1 MPYDW
6 KKYPVIHLNFSNCE
20 ITTAAELTAYLNNQL
35 ENIANSF
42 DLKLRG
48 ELLTNRFENLIIDVH
63 QIGEVVI
70 LLDEY
75 DKPIFDNIYNS
86 NINDIFKVLKGFY
99 SNIKKT
105 EELLHFAFI
114 TGVTFYVSLF
124 SNLNNLTDITMNSQY
139 ATMLGYTQNE
149 LDENLGEMYAKFA
162 KQKSLEVGTLKNE
175 VKNWYNGYRFH
186 ENAQTVY
193 NPVSIAKFC
202 ENNGEFNNYWFDTGI
217 PTVLINIIRQ
227 KDSYFNQIL
236 KRPISSVAFK
246 AFEIDKIDP
255 IVLAFQTGY
264 LTIKNTEQYLGKT
277 RYYLDF
283 PNIEVADAFNVFML
297 SECSALGEIGTTQFI
312 DKITESL
319 LKVNI
324 SALRQSLEVFFAGIP
339 FNVHQK
345 NHATFQAIFYTIFRL
360 LGRYIQV
367 EETTS
372 DGRIDAVLQTN
383 NTIYIFEFKL
393 DNNLTALAKIK
404 EKEYYKKYLL
414 DKRDIYII
422 GVNFNSVKGNIENWD
437 DEKIII

>member
-1 MPYDW
+1 MKKISSSISSFEKLRTTDHFYIDKTSYIWNLIKDKGESYFLSRPRRFGKSLTLSTLKAIFEGKKELFEGLYIYNMPYDW

-42 DLKLRG
+42 DIKLRG

-63 QIGEVVI
+63 QLGEVVI

-75 DKPIFDNIYNS
+75 DKPILDNIYNS

-114 TGVTFYVSLF
+114 TGVTCHVSLF
-124 SNLNNLTDITMNSQY
+124 SNLNNLTDITLNSQY

-217 PTVLINIIRQ
+217 PNVLINIIKQ

-246 AFEIDKIDP
+246 SFEIDKIDP
-255 IVLAFQTGY
+255 VVLAFQTGY

-283 PNIEVADAFNVFML
+283 PNIEVADAFNV
-297 SECSALGEIGTTQFI
+297 LG
-312 DKITESL
+312 
-319 LKVNI
+319 
-324 SALRQSLEVFFAGIP
+324 
-339 FNVHQK
+339 
-345 NHATFQAIFYTIFRL
+345 
-360 LGRYIQV
+360 
-367 EETTS
+367 
-372 DGRIDAVLQTN
+372 
-383 NTIYIFEFKL
+383 
-393 DNNLTALAKIK
+393 
-404 EKEYYKKYLL
+404 
-414 DKRDIYII
+414 
-422 GVNFNSVKGNIENWD
+422 
-437 DEKIII
+437 